1 MNFEPV
7 RISNLEMKMDEIPFE
22 RFERTR
28 LKRRPLAN
36 EHGPNSKKNPL
47 KEKRAYHS
55 ETSNLLIIFSLQ
67 KNIFPCSFET
77 LS

>member
-22 RFERTR
+22 RFERAR

-36 EHGPNSKKNPL
+36 EHGPNSKK
-47 KEKRAYHS
+47 KSIEGKKS
-55 ETSNLLIIFSLQ
+55 VS
-67 KNIFPCSFET
+67 
-77 LS
+77 